1 MIRWLIYLPIS
12 LIMTIVCYLTNFI
25 VLLFCDKDGE
35 LHGFWHL
42 WQTWDNSCNPSDI
55 KDIVPKWLLIDWDK
69 HYKEREGTTDYLN
82 KVNRKRWFTDC
93 INDNWTFIER
103 IKRYLCRLIW
113 LTRNNCYGW
122 AFYVLGYTASTKIEV
137 HEEDNLIEMK
147 DTNGYGWM
155 RKNTKKIFSLFGYE
169 LHWNN
174 LLGWKLSA
182 DEKFDTRS
190 MIANRVAFY
199 ITKEK

>member
-12 LIMTIVCYLTNFI
+12 LIMTVVCYLTNFI

-42 WQTWDNSCNPSDI
+42 WQTWDNSCNPIDI

-93 INDNWTFIER
+93 IDNNWTFIER
-103 IKRYLCRLIW
+103 IKRYICRLIW

-122 AFYVLGYTASTKIEV
+122 AFYVLGYTASTNIEV
-137 HEEDNLIEMK
+137 HTEKDLIEMK
-147 DTNGYGWM
+147 DNNGYGWM
-155 RKNTKKIFSLFGYE
+155 KKNTRKIFSLFGYE

-199 ITKEK
+199 ITKEN

>member
-12 LIMTIVCYLTNFI
+12 LILTVVCYLTNFI

-35 LHGFWHL
+35 LHGLWHL

-93 INDNWTFIER
+93 IDNNWTFIER
-103 IKRYLCRLIW
+103 IKRYICRLIW

-122 AFYVLGYTASTKIEV
+122 AFYVLGYTASTNIEV
-137 HEEDNLIEMK
+137 HTEKDLIEMK
-147 DTNGYGWM
+147 DNNGYGWM
-155 RKNTKKIFSLFGYE
+155 KKNTRKIFSLFGYE

-174 LLGWKLSA
+174 LLGWKLSEN
-182 DEKFDTRS
+182 EKFDTRS
-190 MIANRVAFY
+190 MIANRIAFY
-199 ITKEK
+199 IKKEN

>member
-12 LIMTIVCYLTNFI
+12 LILTVVCYLTNFI

-93 INDNWTFIER
+93 IDNNWTFIER

-122 AFYVLGYTASTKIEV
+122 AFYVLGYTASTNIEI
-137 HEEDNLIEMK
+137 HTEKDLIEMK
-147 DTNGYGWM
+147 DNNGYGWM
-155 RKNTKKIFSLFGYE
+155 KKNTRKIFSLFGYE

-199 ITKEK
+199 IAKED